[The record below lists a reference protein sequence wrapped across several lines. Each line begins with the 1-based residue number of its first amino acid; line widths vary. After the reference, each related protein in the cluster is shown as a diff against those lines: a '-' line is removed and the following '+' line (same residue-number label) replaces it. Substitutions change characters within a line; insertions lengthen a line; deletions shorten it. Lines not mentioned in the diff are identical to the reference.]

1 MGAPRDVTATG
12 GQGRLPPPGL
22 LTPWTGQG
30 AWDGR
35 VDLAVRMAGG
45 LRDHFCGFQLMHWL
59 VRVFASAI
67 ARRIAYALIAVL
79 LAWLGLGDA
88 RAQAKNCRNESERC
102 SVAEAQAQCEAFQP
116 SIAGNTSIVSFSRKK
131 CERDGG
137 ASNGRFIVLYWGTDR
152 NGVQQGPFNPGV
164 YFWWVNKCSSEPAY
178 TGQGPW
184 ASIGGG
190 AKSGSMGCRNGCDG
204 QWHKNVDATYSWQ
217 SVGAI
222 CPDDE
227 KKNCESP
234 SMQAVGYYWN
244 PVLRVCEPPQSE
256 CLTGKPN
263 SLGQCAPEPCPDGMA
278 QQADGTC
285 KKKDNE
291 CPAGQV
297 RSPDGKCLP
306 GDGQCAKGEVRGQD
320 GTCKKDADND
330 GNPDP
335 VTDESF
341 SGGDDCNAPPSCSG
355 SPIMCGQARIQWRID
370 CNTRKNRNIA
380 GGTCASMPICTG
392 DKCDAMEYAALLM
405 QWRSACALE
414 KMAQGTGNG
423 GGENADL
430 KAIRDAITGT
440 GGTVTLPPDRPA
452 SDAWAPGGGKA
463 TTPDTSGYGWGG
475 TCPQPPSIEVFG
487 NAIQINTAPLC
498 NWLFLGGYFVMG
510 LAALASLRIVAS
522 KDA

>member
-1 MGAPRDVTATG
+1 
-12 GQGRLPPPGL
+12 
-22 LTPWTGQG
+22 
-30 AWDGR
+30 
-35 VDLAVRMAGG
+35 
-45 LRDHFCGFQLMHWL
+45 MHWL
-59 VRVFASAI
+59 ARVFASAI
-67 ARRIAYALIAVL
+67 ARRIAYVVVGALL
-79 LAWLGLGDA
+79 LWAGTGK
-88 RAQAKNCRNESERC
+88 AQAANCEVDADQCTQPAAYNVCMARTAQDASRWPQMRN
-102 SVAEAQAQCEAFQP
+102 V
-116 SIAGNTSIVSFSRKK
+116 K
-131 CERDGG
+131 CEVFSPKVYRGEFEYSINQGRSWMVGYSVFARWVKGCSDEKDYTGTGPWSSFGG
-137 ASNGRFIVLYWGTDR
+137 AAR
-152 NGVQQGPFNPGV
+152 
-164 YFWWVNKCSSEPAY
+164 
-178 TGQGPW
+178 
-184 ASIGGG
+184 
-190 AKSGSMGCRNGCDG
+190 SGSTGCRNGCDG
-204 QWHKNVDATYSWQ
+204 MWLKNADASFTWTALGN
-217 SVGAI
+217 V
-222 CPDDE
+222 CPEDP
-227 KKNCESP
+227 KKDCQKMGPE
-234 SMQAVGYYWN
+234 YYWN
-244 PVLRVCEPPQSE
+244 PVLNVCEPPSGE
-256 CLTGKPN
+256 CPEGGKPN

-285 KKKDNE
+285 KKKENE

-330 GNPDP
+330 GKPDP

-370 CNTRKNRNIA
+370 CNTRKSRNIS
-380 GGTCASMPICTG
+380 GGLCSAMPVCTG
-392 DKCDAMEYAALLM
+392 EKCDAMEYSALLM

-414 KMAQGTGNG
+414 KMAQGNGNG
-423 GGENADL
+423 GGENADV
-430 KAIRDAITGT
+430 KAIRDALTGT

-452 SDAWAPGGGKA
+452 SDAWAPGGGTA

>member
-45 LRDHFCGFQLMHWL
+45 LRDYLRGLQLMHRLLLWCL
-59 VRVFASAI
+59 FAVAAIFLLPHSAL
-67 ARRIAYALIAVL
+67 AHTVTNCQGNAGLPRCDQGVAYAAINTIVKDHCTALQPGATV
-79 LAWLGLGDA
+79 A
-88 RAQAKNCRNESERC
+88 RLTIDH
-102 SVAEAQAQCEAFQP
+102 SVAAKRYNAGFGCKSAAGANIAFDQQHYTTYNTECSGRPEYNGAFPGGQYKPKNGSLSCDLGCEVMWTHNADGTVN
-116 SIAGNTSIVSFSRKK
+116 GNLSL
-131 CERDGG
+131 
-137 ASNGRFIVLYWGTDR
+137 N
-152 NGVQQGPFNPGV
+152 
-164 YFWWVNKCSSEPAY
+164 
-178 TGQGPW
+178 
-184 ASIGGG
+184 
-190 AKSGSMGCRNGCDG
+190 
-204 QWHKNVDATYSWQ
+204 
-217 SVGAI
+217 
-222 CPDDE
+222 
-227 KKNCESP
+227 
-234 SMQAVGYYWN
+234 
-244 PVLRVCEPPQSE
+244 RVCTADDMDSDDDCKAKLGSTAYFNRQVGVCELKDGE
-256 CLTGKPN
+256 CKNGAKPN
-263 SLGQCAPEPCPDGMA
+263 SLGQCAPEPCPEGMA
-278 QQADGTC
+278 QQPDGTC

-306 GDGQCAKGEVRGQD
+306 GDGQCAKGEVRGPD
-320 GTCKKDADND
+320 GTCKKDADED

-335 VTDESF
+335 VNEDSF
-341 SGGDDCNAPPSCSG
+341 SGGDDCTAPPSCSG

-370 CNTRKNRNIA
+370 CNTRRNRNVA
-380 GGTCASMPICTG
+380 GGACNTMPVCTG
-392 DKCDAMEYAALLM
+392 EKCDAMEYAGLLM
-405 QWRSACALE
+405 QWRSTCALE
-414 KMAQGTGNG
+414 KMAHGNGNG
-423 GGENADL
+423 GGDNADI
-430 KAIRDAITGT
+430 KAIRDALTGT

-452 SDAWAPGGGKA
+452 SDAWAPGGGTA